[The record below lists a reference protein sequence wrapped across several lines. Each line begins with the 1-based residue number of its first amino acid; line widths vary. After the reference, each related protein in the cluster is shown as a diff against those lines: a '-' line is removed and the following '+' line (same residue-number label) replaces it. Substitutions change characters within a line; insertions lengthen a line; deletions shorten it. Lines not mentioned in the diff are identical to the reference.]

1 MSTTLTEQQKHA
13 VETIDK
19 NVLVSAGAGSGKTH
33 VLVERYI
40 EILRHDPEL
49 SVDNLIAVTFTR
61 KAAGEMRTRLKT
73 RFQELVK
80 GNNERKS
87 SKDKSGNRWIT
98 CLAEVDRARIGTI
111 HSLCESILKAFPAEA
126 GIDPDFK
133 VLNELEHAELLSK
146 SIDQAFREIIGEQS
160 DEQKLLLQFNI
171 EDVRRWLSTL
181 INSAPQFRGIADHV
195 GNLSDEDLFEH
206 MRKVRHRIQTIVI
219 RDVVM
224 HPAWIGPL
232 SCLSQTPFKD
242 KSGALD
248 GCRQDVIRLANSIQ
262 NLTND
267 LSLEHCNEIWLH
279 MKQLGEIR
287 TRAGG
292 NGDDAKALREQITK
306 IRKHVESY
314 LKKLPENLSD
324 VDKGAFQTI
333 RAITVLW
340 QRAYAIYER
349 EKHEALRLD
358 YNDLIWLCFQM
369 LSDPESQ
376 ARRHY
381 NKHIRALL
389 IDEFQDTNPMQAR
402 VISHLAGENTRLFL
416 IGDDKQSIYKFQG
429 ADVSTFN
436 EWKGILDP
444 SIEKQSDQL
453 TLSGARDLVSLSVS
467 FRSHPDVVSFVNCAF
482 HKLMADATEHTGYRA
497 RYAPL
502 AASRPTHRAADK
514 DGTELSQIQV
524 TLFSATDHD
533 EKPSKRKSEQIEART
548 VADWIYNLVDR
559 KAPLVT
565 RSGERTIAF
574 GDFAILVPRNSDFER
589 FEVSLSELGIP
600 YVTLA
605 GSGFLD
611 RQEIYDIENLCSFL
625 GCPQD
630 SHSLLGVLRSPIF
643 AVTDDIIHR
652 SWAGSKLPL
661 WHVVQDVVKYRRPGF
676 EQLARPMH
684 VLKRLLEESA
694 RRSMPDLLRKIIL
707 DTGYDLVLMGVPNGH
722 QRSRNLWKL
731 ITLANENDEL
741 TCLEFARSLKLMR
754 EYNVRQSDAPLDSGD
769 SVKLMTIHASKGLEF
784 GAVALPGLGTTANS
798 RRSKLLFHREY
809 GIALNTARTDE
820 DEVPP
825 WFEYASHVESDMEV
839 AEKKRLLYVA
849 MTRAR
854 DYLGMFLERD
864 ARNVQSFR
872 SWLMDLLELR
882 EDDLSEGIRHLS
894 SPEGTATYELMIRSE
909 DAAMSRN
916 ISRIAQ
922 PTSNSTELDSKVQFD
937 LVEPLLQSPATPPSA
952 GEGLLRV
959 TPLPGQEPSLDAA
972 LVGTFFHA
980 LMEHLPDSMDRLSRD
995 VILDIAINQGPA
1007 VAHYSNLQHLAAEG
1021 ERLLESFY
1029 ESDLCKLLKASKR
1042 RLHELPYMI
1051 FTADGGAAKRRPD
1064 LVFLDASNNWH
1075 LVDYKTDHFKL
1086 SDIENQAARHRRQI
1100 ESYVEDLH
1108 KLTGS
1113 TCRAHIYF
1121 AQFGNLY
1128 SFA

>member
-13 VETIDK
+13 VETIEK

-40 EILRHDPEL
+40 EILRNDSEL

-61 KAAGEMRTRLKT
+61 KAAGEMRTRLKS
-73 RFQELVK
+73 RFQELV
-80 GNNERKS
+80 NANR
-87 SKDKSGNRWIT
+87 DKKNNRWIT

-111 HSLCESILKAFPAEA
+111 HSLCETILKAFPAEA
-126 GIDPDFK
+126 GIDPDFE

-146 SIDQAFREIIGEQS
+146 SIDQAFREVIGEQS
-160 DEQKLLLQFNI
+160 EEQKLLLQFNI
-171 EDVRRWLSTL
+171 DDVRRWLSTL
-181 INSAPQFRGIADHV
+181 MDSAPQFRGIADHV
-195 GNLSDEDLFEH
+195 GKLSEEDLFQH

-219 RDVVM
+219 RDVLV

-232 SCLSQTPFKD
+232 SYLSQTPFKD

-248 GCRQDVIRLANSIQ
+248 GCRQDVIRLANSVEK
-262 NLTND
+262 LTID
-267 LSLEHCNEIWLH
+267 LSPDNCNEIWMSL
-279 MKQLGEIR
+279 KQIGEIR

-292 NGDDAKALREQITK
+292 NGDEAKALREQITK
-306 IRKHVESY
+306 IRKHVESF
-314 LKKLPENLSD
+314 LKKLPENLND
-324 VDKGAFQTI
+324 VDKDAFETI
-333 RAITVLW
+333 RAIVVLW
-340 QRAYAIYER
+340 QRAYAIYEQ
-349 EKHEALRLD
+349 EKRNALRLD

-369 LSDPESQ
+369 LTNPESQ

-381 NKHIRALL
+381 NKNIRALL

-402 VISHLAGENTRLFL
+402 VISYLAGENTRLFL

-444 SIEKQSDQL
+444 SADPKPDQL

-502 AASRPTHRAADK
+502 AASRPLHRAVDK
-514 DGTELSQIQV
+514 DGAEISQIQV
-524 TLFSATDHD
+524 TLYSTTDHD
-533 EKPSKRKSEQIEART
+533 EKPSKRKTEQIEART
-548 VADWIYNLVDR
+548 VADWIYGLVER
-559 KAPLVT
+559 KAPLAT
-565 RSGERTIAF
+565 RSETRTIAY

-611 RQEIYDIENLCSFL
+611 RQEIYDMENLCSFL

-694 RRSMPDLLRKIIL
+694 RRSMPELLRKIIL

-784 GAVALPGLGTTANS
+784 GAVALPGLGAAVNS
-798 RRSKLLFHREY
+798 RTKKLLFHREY
-809 GIALNTARTDE
+809 GIAFNTARTDE

-825 WFEYASHVESDMEV
+825 WFEYASHIEGDMEI
-839 AEKKRLLYVA
+839 AERKRLLYVA

-882 EDDLSEGIRHLS
+882 EDDLCEGVRHLS
-894 SPEGTATYELMIRSE
+894 SPEGSASYELMIRNE
-909 DAAMSRN
+909 DAASGRRHRLVHRTTDSAN
-916 ISRIAQ
+916 LQ
-922 PTSNSTELDSKVQFD
+922 SNVQFD
-937 LVEPLLQSPATPPSA
+937 LAEPLMPSPSTPPSA

-980 LMEHLPDSMDRLSRD
+980 LMEHLPDSMDRLSHD

-1007 VAHYSNLQHLAAEG
+1007 VAHHSNLQSLTSEG

-1029 ESDLCKLLKASKR
+1029 TSDLCNLLKASKR

-1051 FTADGGAAKRRPD
+1051 LTADSGANKRRPD
-1064 LVFLDASNNWH
+1064 LVFLDADGIWH
-1075 LVDYKTDHFKL
+1075 LVDYKTDHFKFA
-1086 SDIENQAARHRRQI
+1086 DIENQAARHRRQI
-1100 ESYVEDLH
+1100 ESYVEDIR

-1113 TCRAHIYF
+1113 NCRAHIYF
-1121 AQFGNLY
+1121 AQFGKLY
-1128 SFA
+1128 SF

>member
-1 MSTTLTEQQKHA
+1 MATTLTEQQKLA
-13 VETIDK
+13 VETTDK

-33 VLVERYI
+33 VLVERFI

-49 SVDNLIAVTFTR
+49 SVDKLIAVTFTR

-80 GNNERKS
+80 SNTG
-87 SKDKSGNRWIT
+87 GNRWIT
-98 CLAEVDRARIGTI
+98 CLSEVDRARIGTI
-111 HSLCESILKAFPAEA
+111 HSLCETILKAFPAEA

-133 VLNELEHAELLSK
+133 VLNELEHAELLSV
-146 SIDQAFREIIGEQS
+146 SIDQAFREVIGEQS

-171 EDVRRWLSTL
+171 DDVRRWLSTL
-181 INSAPQFRGIADHV
+181 MDSAPQFRGIADHV
-195 GNLSDEDLFEH
+195 GNLSEEQLFEH
-206 MRKVRHRIQTIVI
+206 MQKVRHRIQTIVI

-224 HPAWIGPL
+224 NPAWIGPL
-232 SCLSQTPFKD
+232 SYLTQTPFKD

-248 GCRQDVIRLANSIQ
+248 GCRQDVLRMANSIDK
-262 NLTND
+262 LVND
-267 LSLEHCNEIWLH
+267 FSPENCDQIWMLL
-279 MKQLGEIR
+279 KQIGEIR

-306 IRKHVESY
+306 IRKHVESH
-314 LKKLPENLSD
+314 LKKLPENLSELD
-324 VDKGAFQTI
+324 REAFQTI
-333 RAITVLW
+333 RAITILW
-340 QRAYAIYER
+340 QRAYAVYEK
-349 EKHEALRLD
+349 EKREALRLD

-402 VISHLAGENTRLFL
+402 VISFLAGENTRLFL

-429 ADVSTFN
+429 ADVATFN

-444 SIEKQSDQL
+444 SDAQQHPDQHL
-453 TLSGARDLVSLSVS
+453 LSGDRDLVALNVS
-467 FRSHPDVVSFVNCAF
+467 FRSHPDVVAFVNCAF
-482 HKLMADATEHTGYRA
+482 HKLMSDATEHTGYRA

-502 AASRPTHRAADK
+502 AASRPKHLAIDK
-514 DGTELSQIQV
+514 DEKELSQIQV
-524 TLFSATDHD
+524 TLYSTIEHD
-533 EKPSKRKSEQIEART
+533 ERPSKRKSEQTEARA
-548 VADWIYNLVDR
+548 VADWIYDLVER
-559 KAPLVT
+559 KAPLAA
-565 RSGERTIAF
+565 REGDRKIAY

-589 FEVSLSELGIP
+589 FEVSLSELAIP

-611 RQEIYDIENLCSFL
+611 RQEIYDIENLLSFL
-625 GCPQD
+625 GCAQD

-661 WHVVQDVVKYRRPGF
+661 WHVIQDVVKYRRPGF

-731 ITLANENDEL
+731 LALANNNDEL

-784 GAVALPGLGTTANS
+784 GAVALPGLGTQVNS
-798 RRSKLLFHREY
+798 RKTKLLFHREY

-825 WFEYASHVESDMEV
+825 WFEYASHVESDMEI
-839 AEKKRLLYVA
+839 AERKRLLYVA

-882 EDDLSEGIRHLS
+882 DDELCEGARFLSC
-894 SPEGTATYELMIRSE
+894 PEGTAAYELIIRNE
-909 DAAMSRN
+909 DAADSRP
-916 ISRIAQ
+916 RKRF
-922 PTSNSTELDSKVQFD
+922 TEADDDAKEKDLKVQFD
-937 LVEPLLQSPATPPSA
+937 LIEQLMPSPAAPPSA

-959 TPLPGQEPSLDAA
+959 TPLPGREPSLDPA
-972 LVGTFFHA
+972 LIGTFFHA
-980 LMEHLPDSMDRLSRD
+980 LMEHLPDSMDKLSRD

-1007 VAHYSNLQHLAAEG
+1007 VAHYRNLEQLAREG

-1029 ESDLCKLLKASKR
+1029 ASDLCKLLKASKR
-1042 RLHELPYMI
+1042 RLHELPYLVY
-1051 FTADGGAAKRRPD
+1051 TADGTASKKRPD
-1064 LVFLDASNNWH
+1064 LVFQDSNSNWH
-1075 LVDYKTDHFKL
+1075 LIDYKTDHFRVQ
-1086 SDIENQAARHRRQI
+1086 DVENQAARHRRQV
-1100 ESYVEDLH
+1100 ESYIEDLRR
-1108 KLTGS
+1108 LTG
-1113 TCRAHIYF
+1113 TDCKAHIYF
-1121 AQFGNLY
+1121 AQFGQLY
-1128 SFA
+1128 SF

>member
-40 EILRHDPEL
+40 EILRNDSEL

-73 RFQELVK
+73 RFQELVNSNK
-80 GNNERKS
+80 EK
-87 SKDKSGNRWIT
+87 KGNRWIT

-111 HSLCESILKAFPAEA
+111 HSLCETILKAFPAEA
-126 GIDPDFK
+126 GIDPDFE

-146 SIDQAFREIIGEQS
+146 SIDQAFREVIGEQS

-171 EDVRRWLSTL
+171 DDVRRWLSTL
-181 INSAPQFRGIADHV
+181 MDSAPQFRGIADYV
-195 GNLSDEDLFEH
+195 GKLSEEELFEH

-232 SCLSQTPFKD
+232 SYLSQTPFKD

-248 GCRQDVIRLANSIQ
+248 GCRQDVIRLANSAEK
-262 NLTND
+262 LTND
-267 LSLEHCNEIWLH
+267 LCAENCDEIWMYL
-279 MKQLGEIR
+279 KQIGDIR

-306 IRKHVESY
+306 IRKHVESF
-314 LKKLPENLSD
+314 LKKLPENLSE
-324 VDKGAFQTI
+324 VDRDAFQTI
-333 RAITVLW
+333 RAIVVLW

-349 EKHEALRLD
+349 EKREALRLD

-369 LSDPESQ
+369 LNDPASQ

-381 NKHIRALL
+381 NKNIRALL

-402 VISHLAGENTRLFL
+402 VISYLAGENTRLFL

-444 SIEKQSDQL
+444 SADPNEQQPEQL
-453 TLSGARDLVSLSVS
+453 MLSGARDLVSLSVS
-467 FRSHPDVVSFVNCAF
+467 FRSHPDVVSFVNCVF

-502 AASRPTHRAADK
+502 AASRTKHGSVDK
-514 DGTELSQIQV
+514 EGQELSQIQV
-524 TLFSATDHD
+524 TLYSTTEHD
-533 EKPSKRKSEQIEART
+533 EKPSKRKTEQIEART
-548 VADWIYNLVDR
+548 VADWIQGLVER
-559 KAPLVT
+559 KAPLAT
-565 RSGERTIAF
+565 RNEERSIAF

-589 FEVSLSELGIP
+589 FEVALSELGIP

-630 SHSLLGVLRSPIF
+630 SHSLLGVLRSPIL

-731 ITLANENDEL
+731 ITLANDNAEL

-784 GAVALPGLGTTANS
+784 GAVALPGLGTQLNARKT
-798 RRSKLLFHREY
+798 KLLFHREY
-809 GIALNTARTDE
+809 GIAFNTARTDE

-825 WFEYASHVESDMEV
+825 WFEYASHVEGDMEI
-839 AEKKRLLYVA
+839 AERKRLLYVA

-882 EDDLSEGIRHLS
+882 EDDLCEGTRFLS
-894 SPEGTATYELMIRSE
+894 SPEGTAAYQLLIRNE
-909 DAAMSRN
+909 DATSGRR
-916 ISRIAQ
+916 RITKDNDVDQ
-922 PTSNSTELDSKVQFD
+922 IPPTVQLD
-937 LVEPLLQSPATPPSA
+937 LVEPLMQSPATPPSA

-980 LMEHLPDSMDRLSRD
+980 LMEHLPDSMDHLSAD

-1007 VAHYSNLQHLAAEG
+1007 VAHYRNLQYLAKEG

-1029 ESDLCKLLKASKR
+1029 ASDLCDLLKTSR
-1042 RLHELPYMI
+1042 HRLHELPYI
-1051 FTADGGAAKRRPD
+1051 VYTTDSGASRMRPD
-1064 LVFLDASNNWH
+1064 LVFQDADGNWH
-1075 LVDYKTDHFKL
+1075 LVDYKTDHFKI
-1086 SDIENQAARHRRQI
+1086 SDIENQAARHRRQV
-1100 ESYVEDLH
+1100 ESYVEDLR

-1113 TCRAHIYF
+1113 DCRAHIYF
-1121 AQFGNLY
+1121 AQFGKLY
-1128 SFA
+1128 SFVR